1 MFAKFYN
8 SPDGIKSNAELFI
21 FATENLVSLEFTRC
35 WSRAGEFT
43 MVLPFDTA
51 ILRKL
56 ATGEIIDYGGNWFMI
71 ESLSYD
77 YKRITLS
84 GHDLGIVLSYRV
96 SAYIPDAQEP
106 GTQGYDTVWGTT
118 AQCIEH
124 YINNN
129 FIAPADSERAVPM
142 SFSSQSGAGVYND
155 RYMARL
161 ENVLDFTTKLCDDA
175 GKDGIGFRTE
185 LLGGKIHINL
195 EKSVDKSIDQSVRPR
210 VIFSAERGNITAVSF
225 EHGVNNLY
233 NAVYATGADVT
244 EIVYRDNSN
253 IPQGLD
259 RRECATD
266 VSVESVEDIDYIRDY
281 ALKAV
286 ENNTETHSYEI
297 SVPAGDYGRIYELG
311 DKVTIEEK
319 ILGNKYTAIIT
330 EAKFTYSAGREG
342 VTITLG
348 KQRPRILNRLINN
361 VMNGTAR
368 RN

>member
-1 MFAKFYN
+1 MCLT
-8 SPDGIKSNAELFI
+8 S
-21 FATENLVSLEFTRC
+21 
-35 WSRAGEFT
+35 
-43 MVLPFDTA
+43 
-51 ILRKL
+51 
-56 ATGEIIDYGGNWFMI
+56 
-71 ESLSYD
+71 
-77 YKRITLS
+77 
-84 GHDLGIVLSYRV
+84 
-96 SAYIPDAQEP
+96 
-106 GTQGYDTVWGTT
+106 
-118 AQCIEH
+118 
-124 YINNN
+124 
-129 FIAPADSERAVPM
+129 
-142 SFSSQSGAGVYND
+142 
-155 RYMARL
+155 
-161 ENVLDFTTKLCDDA
+161 
-175 GKDGIGFRTE
+175 
-185 LLGGKIHINL
+185 
-195 EKSVDKSIDQSVRPR
+195 
-210 VIFSAERGNITAVSF
+210 ERGNITAVSF

-266 VSVESVEDIDYIRDY
+266 VSVESVEDIRDY

-311 DKVTIEEK
+311 DKVTIEER

-330 EAKFTYSAGREG
+330 EAKLIYSAGREG